1 VRNIALLLAYD
12 GTDFVGSQWQ
22 NQGRTVQGALEDAWE
37 ELAQEQ
43 KRFTLAGRTD
53 AGVHAHGQVA
63 NVRTESRHPVNTVL
77 RGMNAL
83 LPEDVRVLAAREVEL
98 EFHARYSAT
107 RRDYRYLI
115 DNSPAPLPTLRHLA
129 LHVDAKLDVAA
140 MAEAL
145 PVLEGTHDFAAFTV
159 QSPDQKST
167 VRTVRKARVGETEL
181 CGRRLIAIDLAANAF
196 LQHMVRVIVGTVLL
210 VGRGRMKAEE
220 LRRVLERRDR
230 KAAGPTAAAHGLTL
244 TWVSYPPELVRWD
257 DERAQRKT
265 REG

>member
-1 VRNIALLLAYD
+1 VRNVALLLAYD

-22 NQGRTVQGALEDAWE
+22 NQGRSVQGALEEAWE
-37 ELAQEQ
+37 ELTQE
-43 KRFTLAGRTD
+43 RRRLTLAGRTD
-53 AGVHAHGQVA
+53 AGVHAHGQTA
-63 NVRTESRHPVNTVL
+63 NVRTETRHPIATVL

-83 LPEDVRVLAAREVEL
+83 LPDDVRVLAAREVGP

-129 LHVDAKLDVAA
+129 LHVEQQLDVAA

-145 PVLEGTHDFAAFTV
+145 PLLEGTHDFAAFTV
-159 QSPDQKST
+159 QSADQKST
-167 VRTVRKARVGETEL
+167 VRTVHEARLSEVEL
-181 CGRRLIAIDLAANAF
+181 YGRRLIAIDLAANAF
-196 LQHMVRVIVGTVLL
+196 LQHMVRVIVGTALL
-210 VGRGRMKAEE
+210 VGRGRMKPAE
-220 LRRVLERRDR
+220 LRQVLERRDR

-244 TWVSYPPELVRWD
+244 TWVSYPNELLRWD
-257 DERAQRKT
+257 DARAQRKT

>member
-1 VRNIALLLAYD
+1 MRNIALLLAYD
-12 GTDFVGSQWQ
+12 GADFVGSQWQ
-22 NQGRTVQGALEDAWE
+22 NQGRSVQAALEGAWE
-37 ELAQEQ
+37 ELAQERR
-43 KRFTLAGRTD
+43 RFTLAGRTD

-63 NVRTESRHPVNTVL
+63 NVRTESKHPLNTVR

-83 LPEDVRVLAAREVEL
+83 LPEDVRVLAAREVGS

-115 DNSPAPLPTLRHLA
+115 DNGPAPLPTLRHLA
-129 LHVDAKLDVAA
+129 LHVEQQLDVGA

-145 PVLEGTHDFAAFTV
+145 PLLEGTHDFAAFTV
-159 QSPDQKST
+159 VSADQKST
-167 VRTVRKARVGETEL
+167 VRTVHTARLGEVEL
-181 CGRRLIAIDLAANAF
+181 FGRRLIAIDLAANAF
-196 LQHMVRVIVGTVLL
+196 LQHMVRVIVGTALL
-210 VGRGRMKAEE
+210 VGRGRMAAAE
-220 LRRVLERRDR
+220 LQRVLERRDR
-230 KAAGPTAAAHGLTL
+230 KAAGPTAAPHGLTL